1 METIYPKEAYNQFAW
16 LGWSSHMFGNHNL
29 EIPKKLKQNLISLEL
44 NKLKSLNVVKSRD
57 EGDEVGNG
65 DESGGEGG
73 CEGGNECCAEG
84 CDTVE

>member
-1 METIYPKEAYNQFAW
+1 M
-16 LGWSSHMFGNHNL
+16 
-29 EIPKKLKQNLISLEL
+29 
-44 NKLKSLNVVKSRD
+44 KSRD

-84 CDTVE
+84 CDTVEWLILSCLRGFPFRQTHKHGWF